1 MKVEFRL
8 LGEFQVLV
16 DGRPVEIGHPR
27 QRGVLVA
34 LLVDANRLVSVDQLV
49 DRVWGAR
56 RPSGPRPALYSY
68 VSRLRTVFADIDG
81 VAIEK
86 RSGGYLLTVDPMV
99 VDLHRFRHLVDQ
111 ARANKDDEL
120 ALDLF
125 DQALGLWR
133 GQPLNDQDTPWLVEV
148 RESAISQRVAAE
160 LDRNDLKLGR
170 GHHATLVSDLAVRA
184 AEFPLD
190 ERLAGQ
196 LMLALYRCGRQA
208 DALNHYEAVRTLLA
222 EELGTDPSPPLQQ
235 LHRQILTAD
244 AGLDLG
250 TAPSRSSGATP
261 PRQLPRDLDDF
272 TGRGTELDRL
282 LKSVPILDGVSTAV
296 VISAIDGMAGIGK
309 TTLAIH
315 AAHQLAARYPDAH
328 FYLDLHAHTVSQ
340 EPTDPAVALGT
351 LLRSLGVP
359 GERIPE
365 TLEERAAL
373 WRAELDDHR
382 ALVVLDNAASAG
394 QVRPLLPGN
403 PHCLVLIT
411 SRHRLT
417 DLESA
422 HTISVDALP
431 VDDAVALFARVLGDD
446 RALVAAESAREVV
459 RLCGHL
465 PLAIRIV
472 AARLRSRPTWTIDR
486 LIDRLQVGQ
495 QRLAEL
501 AVGDRSVAA
510 AFELSY
516 RHLTGEQQGLFRLLG
531 LHPGT
536 EFDTYAAAAL
546 ADVEPDT
553 AERLL
558 EDLLDAHLVQQPT
571 AGRYRFHDLL
581 HDYAAKRS
589 VDDATDA
596 DRDAAQ
602 TQLLDYYRHAA
613 SLANDALVPQEKHLR
628 PTTASRAAMPRFAD
642 YDQALAWLDVE
653 RLNLLACAAY
663 ASRHGRPAY
672 ACDLSAILWRYFDLR
687 GHNAD
692 ALSMNAQVLAVI
704 ADAGDRHLEGVVR
717 GNLGIAN
724 LGMGRSVEAGVELRQ
739 ALALSRETGDRI
751 LEGRML
757 GNLGLVCWRL
767 GDYEEALAYLQQTLA
782 FAQQTGDISLE
793 GRALHKIGV
802 VLERL
807 GRYDEA
813 LAHLE
818 STLAVAR
825 DTGDRILEAE
835 GYNALGMV
843 AISANDPVESL
854 AQHQRALA
862 LAMDNGNHHQSAL
875 AHNGIGLAYHNLGRS
890 QDARRHWQQAIDLYT
905 NISDAEA
912 QRVRAQLEALD
923 SPHLPV

>member
-1 MKVEFRL
+1 MKVEFRV
-8 LGEFQVLV
+8 LGEFQLLV

-27 QRGVLVA
+27 QRDVLVA
-34 LLVDANRLVSVDQLV
+34 LLVDANHVVSVEQLV
-49 DRVWGAR
+49 DRVWGG
-56 RPSGPRPALYSY
+56 RPPTGPRPALYSY
-68 VSRLRTVFADIDG
+68 VSRLRTALADVEG
-81 VAIEK
+81 VAIER
-86 RSGGYLLTVDPMV
+86 RSGGYLLTVDPLV
-99 VDLHRFRHLVDQ
+99 VDLHRFRYLVDR
-111 ARANKDDEL
+111 ARASSVDEE
-120 ALDLF
+120 ALELF
-125 DQALGLWR
+125 DQAMALWDGR
-133 GQPLNDQDTPWLVEV
+133 PWSDPDTPWLVEM
-148 RESAISQRVAAE
+148 REIAIGQRLAAE

-170 GHHATLVSDLAVRA
+170 GHHATLVPELTARA

-208 DALNHYEAVRTLLA
+208 DALNHYEALRALLA
-222 EELGTDPSPPLQQ
+222 EELGTDPSTPLRQ
-235 LHRQILTAD
+235 LHQQIITAD
-244 AGLDLG
+244 PSLDL
-250 TAPSRSSGATP
+250 AAAVSRPAGVAA
-261 PRQLPRDLDDF
+261 PRQLPRDRDDF

-282 LKSVPILDGVSTAV
+282 LKSVPILDGVNTAV

-309 TTLAIH
+309 TTLAVH
-315 AAHQLAARYPDAH
+315 AAHQLAGRYPDAH
-328 FYLDLHAHTVSQ
+328 FYLDLHAHTVGQ

-373 WRAELDDHR
+373 WRAELDGHR
-382 ALVVLDNAASAG
+382 ALVVLDNAASAA

-403 PHCLVLIT
+403 PQCLVLIT

-422 HTISVDALP
+422 HTVSVDALP
-431 VDDAVALFARVLGDD
+431 DDDAVALFARVLGDD

-459 RLCGHL
+459 RLCGYL

-486 LIDRLQVGQ
+486 LVDRLQAGQ
-495 QRLAEL
+495 QRLTEL

-516 RHLTGEQQGLFRLLG
+516 RHLTAGRQLLFRLLG

-546 ADVEPDT
+546 AGVEPDT
-553 AERLL
+553 AEQLL

-581 HDYAAKRS
+581 HDYAVQLS
-589 VDDATDA
+589 VDDVTET
-596 DRDAAQ
+596 DRDAA
-602 TQLLDYYRHAA
+602 TTRLFDYYRHAA
-613 SLANDALVPQEKHLR
+613 SLASDALVPQEKHLR
-628 PTTASRAAMPRFAD
+628 PTTTSNAAMPRFAD

-653 RLNLLACAAY
+653 RANLLACAAD
-663 ASRHGRPAY
+663 ATRHGRPTY

-692 ALSMNAQVLAVI
+692 ALSMNSQVLAVI
-704 ADAGDRHLEGVVR
+704 AAAGDRHLEGVVR

-724 LGMGRSVEAGVELRQ
+724 LGMGRAAEAGVELRQ
-739 ALALSRETGDRI
+739 ALALSRETGDRT
-751 LEGRML
+751 LEGRTL

-767 GDYEEALAYLQQTLA
+767 GRYEEGLAYLQQTLA
-782 FAQQTGDISLE
+782 YAKETGDISLE
-793 GRALHKIGV
+793 GRALHKLGV

-835 GYNALGMV
+835 GYNGLGMI
-843 AISANDPVESL
+843 ALSTNNPVQSL
-854 AQHQRALA
+854 AHHQRALA
-862 LAMDNGNHHQSAL
+862 LARENGNHHQRAL
-875 AHNGIGLAYHNLGRS
+875 AHNGIGLAHRDLGHP
-890 QDARRHWQQAIDLYT
+890 QDARHHWQQAIDLYAT
-905 NISDAEA
+905 ISELEA